1 MFDISRSIYKE
12 DYDKI
17 RSYYNTQNPDFSAE
31 IGMVIGAITESK
43 QLIDYALELEHDGGE
58 LNMCKALDKL
68 INEGRQEGLQE
79 GRQEGLQ
86 MGRQEGRQ
94 EGLLKGSILT
104 YQKLNVSKEDTCKN
118 IMEDFSLSKEEAAE
132 YVEKYW

>member
-1 MFDISRSIYKE
+1 
-12 DYDKI
+12 
-17 RSYYNTQNPDFSAE
+17 
-31 IGMVIGAITESK
+31 MVIGAITESK

-79 GRQEGLQ
+79 GRQEG
-86 MGRQEGRQ
+86 RQ